1 MTNVEEIKSKL
12 NIIEIIQEY
21 LPLKQSGANF
31 KGLCPFHT
39 EKTPSFLV
47 SQEKQFFKCF
57 GCNEGGDMFT
67 FLQKIENIEFPEA
80 LKILADK
87 AGVQLRQVN
96 YDPQMQ
102 NLKTRLYDLHKQAI
116 KFYQDQFFNSP
127 LGKSAREYLINTRGL
142 NKDIIQEFQIGYTPE
157 SWDMISK
164 HLHAKGFTEN
174 EIKQSGLVAEKN
186 VSRNSTGF
194 RSAQV
199 ARNYYDRF
207 RDRIM
212 FPIADHHGN
221 VVGFTGRAMKDDP
234 ESSGAKYI
242 NTPQTVIYNKSQVL
256 YGLYNAKSAIR
267 ENKFLIL
274 VEGNM
279 DVIASCKAGI
289 KNVIAASGTSL
300 TLDQINILKRYSK
313 NVAMCFDADAAGV
326 VAAERGIDML
336 WQNEMNIKVI
346 ILPKDIKDPD
356 ELIQKSPDAWQE
368 AIDKKINFM
377 DYFLQVN
384 TIGKNLNDID
394 VKKSVA
400 GKIMPWITKLN
411 NSVEQ
416 DHYLKKL
423 ANILDVTEKGLHDE
437 LQKLKSGRLNKRAPV
452 RDMEPTQGPE
462 IKKINKRQ
470 LVSQRLLAL
479 VMHDP
484 NYTQE
489 LIDVLVPELIEE
501 SFQELYKTLI
511 FYYTKNNELRVED
524 FYNYLKAEK
533 NDLVFVF
540 DTLKMLAESEF
551 TELSSIE
558 LNKEFKLS
566 VNWLLKESIMN
577 KLKQI
582 EKDIRNAEQ
591 SGDRTKADRL
601 MREFSELSRELSGL

>member
-1 MTNVEEIKSKL
+1 MTPVEEIKSKL
-12 NIIEIIQEY
+12 NIIDIIQEY
-21 LPLKQSGANF
+21 LPLKQSGANW

-102 NLKTRLYDLHKQAI
+102 NLKTRLYDLHKEAI
-116 KFYQDQFFNSP
+116 KFYQDQFFNSS

-142 NKDIIQEFQIGYTPE
+142 NKDIIQEFQIGYAPE

-164 HLHAKGFTEN
+164 HLHTKGFTEN
-174 EIKQSGLVAEKN
+174 EIKQSGLVVEKN
-186 VSRNSTGF
+186 TTGQ
-194 RSAQV
+194 SN
-199 ARNYYDRF
+199 RNYYDRF

-221 VVGFTGRAMKDDP
+221 IVGFTGRAMKDDP

-279 DVIASCKAGI
+279 DVIASYKAGV

-356 ELIQKSPDAWQE
+356 ELIQKSPDAWRE

-423 ANILDVTEKGLHDE
+423 AAMLDITENGLREE
-437 LQKLKSGRLNKRAPV
+437 LQKIGRNAPRRV
-452 RDMEPTQGPE
+452 LTPADENVE

-479 VMHDP
+479 VVYDP

-489 LIDVLVPELIEE
+489 LIDVLVPELIEK

-566 VNWLLKESIMN
+566 VNWLRKESIMN